1 MDKELLITIQEQVKP
16 RPEVESAEGACNE
29 VFFLGG
35 LVVVLFDRL
44 DIQLGNVELVE
55 MART

>member
-1 MDKELLITIQEQVKP
+1 MLITIQEQVKP
-16 RPEVESAEGACNE
+16 LPEVESAEGACNE

-44 DIQLGNVELVE
+44 NIQLGDVELVE

>member
-1 MDKELLITIQEQVKP
+1 MLITIQERVKP
-16 RPEVESAEGACNE
+16 LPEVESAEGACNE
-29 VFFLGG
+29 VFFLAG

-44 DIQLGNVELVE
+44 NIQLEDVELVE